1 MNAFSNFDAGATS
14 QGPWISWGAQKEKF
28 TIRDS
33 LGSRDFAAFDS
44 SGVVMDIENMQTGWC
59 YTSGL
64 PGQAPQWKMN
74 ASINRFEAKP
84 GDEYKKGFKVR
95 CAVGGGETAAWD
107 QAGAGAWNAFV
118 ALVPALAQQPSPG
131 MLPLVR
137 KTGTKSVKFTKGSTT
152 EPVLEVVKWVPRP
165 DCLKEGVS
173 AGIDVADDTSTAP
186 APSPTP
192 QTTPPVIN
200 GEMAEF

>member
-1 MNAFSNFDAGATS
+1 MNAFANFDAGSSGS
-14 QGPWISWGAQKEKF
+14 QGPWISWKAQKEKF

-33 LGSRDFAAFDS
+33 LGSRDFEGFDT
-44 SGVVMDIENMQTGWC
+44 GVVMDIDTMQTGWC
-59 YTSGL
+59 YSSGL
-64 PGQAPQWKMN
+64 PGQAPQWQMN
-74 ASINRFEAKP
+74 PNLSQFAARP
-84 GDEYKKGFKVR
+84 GDEYTKGFKIR
-95 CAVGGGETAAWD
+95 CAIGGGETAAWD

-165 DCLKEGVS
+165 ECLKEGAA
-173 AGIDVADDTSTAP
+173 AGIATDPAP
-186 APSPTP
+186 APQAAPVQQVAQSTP
-192 QTTPPVIN
+192 VPE
-200 GEMAEF
+200 GAEF